1 MRLCLQTFL
10 SSALFRSA
18 LSQKGTIYNGYVFGK
33 YLGYLL
39 DENTEIENVITN
51 QMSNLKM
58 AKLKISEQKTTK
70 RENLVVKYD
79 IELLKRVW
87 LFLTEKTGVRRCTTV

>member
-1 MRLCLQTFL
+1 
-10 SSALFRSA
+10 
-18 LSQKGTIYNGYVFGK
+18 
-33 YLGYLL
+33 
-39 DENTEIENVITN
+39 
-51 QMSNLKM
+51 MSNLKM

-87 LFLTEKTGVRRCTTV
+87 LFLTEKTGVRGCTTV